1 MVQYAAKYLH
11 HVSAHFICSQ
21 FIHACHR
28 CSNPQSKVYSVPV
41 GGMSV
46 VGEWGYIEAFREM
59 MEQVSGC
66 TDQRTVLCAAVVLVE
81 QYQGYF
87 LMSIFRAHVHVQYM
101 YKLLLSPI
109 DEFDCLKYFSP

>member
-21 FIHACHR
+21 FIHARHR

-66 TDQRTVLCAAVVLVE
+66 TDQRTVFVCSSGACRG
-81 QYQGYF
+81 YMYF
-87 LMSIFRAHVHVQYM
+87 LMSIFRAHVHVQFVIKSYR
-101 YKLLLSPI
+101 
-109 DEFDCLKYFSP
+109 

>member
-21 FIHACHR
+21 LIHARHR

-66 TDQRTVLCAAVVLVE
+66 TDQRTVFVCSSGACRAVPGIHVLSYE
-81 QYQGYF
+81 YF
-87 LMSIFRAHVHVQYM
+87 QSTCTCTICY
-101 YKLLLSPI
+101 
-109 DEFDCLKYFSP
+109 